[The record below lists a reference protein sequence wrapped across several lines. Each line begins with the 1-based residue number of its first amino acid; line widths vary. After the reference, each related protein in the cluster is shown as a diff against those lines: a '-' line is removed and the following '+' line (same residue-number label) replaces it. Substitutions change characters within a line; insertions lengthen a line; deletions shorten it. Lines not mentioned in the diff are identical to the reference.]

1 MIVPVLVMAG
11 VDVKRASPASLVAI
25 LGTSLGGLR
34 YLHRRGLVDYRVAL
48 TLETATTLG
57 AAAGVW
63 LYGLASSRALGL
75 TLAGA
80 LLLSAAGLHLRRR
93 VEAGEGGSFR
103 WPPSPA
109 RLASA
114 LLASLGAGVLSALL
128 GIGGG
133 VIKVPVLALLL
144 GMPLRMAVSTSK
156 LMVGITAAV
165 GVAGHALKGSIDW
178 GLALPLALGTYL
190 GSTASSRVLVRLRVS
205 RLYAIAI
212 SYYILM
218 AAYLAYKYAFHA
230 GVAGG

>member
-1 MIVPVLVMAG
+1 MIVPILVMSG

-34 YLHRRGLVDYRVAL
+34 YLHRRGLVNYRVAL
-48 TLETATTLG
+48 TLEVATTLG

-63 LYGLASSRALGL
+63 LYGLASSRALGI

-93 VEAGEGGSFR
+93 AEASGDNSFR

-165 GVAGHALKGSIDW
+165 GVAGHALRGSVDW

-190 GSTASSRVLVRLRVS
+190 GSTAGSRVLVRLRVS

-218 AAYLAYKYAFHA
+218 AAYLTYKYTLHS
-230 GVAGG
+230 